1 MLVSA
6 ELRWFWRGGVPA
18 AVDAWFRK
26 REVPAGGGKLR
37 TDEYLVD
44 RSQIELGLKKRGTK
58 PGIEIKGLVGSR
70 GTVSTPFDGRV
81 QIWSKWTSETLTI
94 DHLPRVNVRKTRWLR
109 KFDTSGSHVVE
120 IELDD
125 QERPRHSPDKL
136 PERGCHFEVVSL
148 EVEGGSTP
156 WGSVGFEAFGDLS
169 TVENSLD
176 RTLSHVAT
184 AAELPAGRELSYPG
198 WLVQLFEGEHPV
210 HETRAGISS
219 GD

>member
-18 AVDAWFRK
+18 AIDAWFRN
-26 REVPAGGGKLR
+26 REIPAGGGTSR

-44 RSQIELGLKKRGTK
+44 RRQIELGLKKRGTK
-58 PGIEIKGLVGSR
+58 PGIEIKGLVGTR

-94 DHLPRVNVRKTRWLR
+94 DHLPRINIRKTRWLR
-109 KFDTSGSHVVE
+109 RFDTSGSQVVE
-120 IELDD
+120 IELDGL
-125 QERPRHSPDKL
+125 ERSRYSADEFPQ
-136 PERGCHFEVVSL
+136 RGCHVEVVSL

-176 RTLSHVAT
+176 RTLSQVAAP
-184 AAELPAGRELSYPG
+184 AALPAGRELSYPG
-198 WLVQLFEGEHPV
+198 WLAQWFEGERP
-210 HETRAGISS
+210 AS
-219 GD
+219 